1 MSGASAAVRVTTA
14 STDDGRSWKVL
25 RSLYSR
31 YGAPVGYAIAA
42 LAVYMGWIGR
52 DQRNINGEYGL
63 GYALGIVGGSLMLL
77 LLLYSVRKRVR
88 WLARFGETRHW
99 FRTHMMLGIVG
110 PVLILYHC
118 NFELGDL
125 NSQVALYCTLLVAG
139 SGVLGRYFYAGIH
152 HGLYGS
158 KATLQDMVGVL
169 EKSVSGGHAS
179 ALIEPIR
186 EELVALD
193 KRVLAPSVTVM
204 DGIIRHLTIG
214 WQTRLTYSRLMART
228 RRALMTKAMT
238 SAVVDQHADRL
249 EATIRKYLREHLSQV
264 RQVARFT
271 AFERLFALWH
281 VVHVPFFLMMIFSG
295 LFHVFAVHLY

>member
-1 MSGASAAVRVTTA
+1 MTATAGATTPAAGGAGWPT
-14 STDDGRSWKVL
+14 L

-31 YGAPVGYAIAA
+31 YGALAGYAMAA
-42 LAVYMGWIGR
+42 LIIYAGWLGR
-52 DQRNINGEYGL
+52 DQRNIHAEYGL
-63 GYALGIVGGSLMLL
+63 GYALGIVGGSLMLI

-99 FRTHMMLGIVG
+99 FRIHMMLGIIG

-125 NSQVALYCTLLVAG
+125 NSKVALYCTLLVAG
-139 SGVLGRYFYAGIH
+139 SGVLGRYLYAGIH

-158 KATLQDMVGVL
+158 KATLKEMVGDL

-179 ALIEPIR
+179 ALIQPIR

-193 KRVLAPSVTVM
+193 RRVLDPSANFAGSVL
-204 DGIIRHLTIG
+204 RHMLLS
-214 WQTRLTYSRLMART
+214 WQTRLIYFRLMSRT
-228 RRALMTKAMT
+228 RRQLISKAMT
-238 SAVVDQHADRL
+238 SVVVDQHADRL
-249 EATIRKYLREHLSQV
+249 EATIRRYLREHLAQV
-264 RQVARFT
+264 RQVARFD
-271 AFERLFALWH
+271 AFERLFSLWH
-281 VVHVPFFLMMIFSG
+281 VVHVPFFVMMILSG

>member
-1 MSGASAAVRVTTA
+1 M
-14 STDDGRSWKVL
+14 
-25 RSLYSR
+25 
-31 YGAPVGYAIAA
+31 
-42 LAVYMGWIGR
+42 
-52 DQRNINGEYGL
+52 
-63 GYALGIVGGSLMLL
+63 
-77 LLLYSVRKRVR
+77 
-88 WLARFGETRHW
+88 
-99 FRTHMMLGIVG
+99 
-110 PVLILYHC
+110 
-118 NFELGDL
+118 GDL

-204 DGIIRHLTIG
+204 DSIIRHLTIS
-214 WQTRLTYSRLMART
+214 WQTRLTYSRLMSRT

-264 RQVARFT
+264 RQVARFNCLRAAVRALARGARAVLPDDDLLGT
-271 AFERLFALWH
+271 VPRLRRTPVLDGHPDVAPGRKHGLAALVTLLLCASRRWPPEPWTGK
-281 VVHVPFFLMMIFSG
+281 VSSCP
-295 LFHVFAVHLY
+295 AR

>member
-1 MSGASAAVRVTTA
+1 MGGVSAAVRGVA
-14 STDDGRSWKVL
+14 PGAPRRFPAWV

-31 YGAPVGYAIAA
+31 YGALVGYGIAGLAIY
-42 LAVYMGWIGR
+42 VGWIGR

-63 GYALGIVGGSLMLL
+63 GYALGIIGGSLMLI
-77 LLLYSVRKRVR
+77 LLLYSLRKRMR

-99 FRTHMMLGIVG
+99 FRIHMMLGIVG

-152 HGLYGS
+152 HGLYGR
-158 KATLQDMVGVL
+158 KATLQDMAGVL
-169 EKSVSGGHAS
+169 EKSISGGHAS
-179 ALIEPIR
+179 ALIQPIR
-186 EELVALD
+186 DELVTLD
-193 KRVLAPSVTVM
+193 RRVLAPSITLMDSLRRHVT
-204 DGIIRHLTIG
+204 LS
-214 WQTRLTYSRLMART
+214 WQTRLTYARLMSRT
-228 RRALMTKAMT
+228 RRALMTKSMA
-238 SAVVDQHADRL
+238 SPVIEEHADRL

-264 RQVARFT
+264 RQVARFN

-295 LFHVFAVHLY
+295 IFHVFAVHLY